1 MNMGITGCC
10 FDFEQNGHPSQAP
23 KKTDHCEHGIYGLK
37 SKAILERFLT
47 VKNLFR
53 NVSEFLALRRNTSLL
68 LVALVLAG
76 TGEKLWLG
84 FAPKYIETLGGSVLV
99 IGLFDAL
106 QTFLGAIYAY
116 PGGWLTDRW
125 GQRRALLAF
134 SAVSV
139 AGYVLV
145 LVWPHWLALLLGSFL
160 FLAWSALSLPT
171 TFTVVATSLDRHR
184 HTMGIGVQSL
194 VRRVPMMLGPLIGGW
209 LLTRYGWTDGVKY
222 ALALC
227 IVMSLLTAAFQ
238 WFMFEPEVGRVA
250 PCAPGH
256 GVGTGGAQRTD
267 APYQPMSFSTVV
279 KSFTPAL
286 RELLVS
292 DILIR
297 FCERIPY
304 AFVILWAMDHGGVT
318 AQQFGYLIAF
328 EMFTA
333 MLCYIPVAHLADK
346 YGRRPF
352 VLATFVFFTL
362 FPVTLLWAHN
372 FAWLALA
379 FVVRGLKEFGE
390 PARKALIIGEA
401 APELRAR
408 TYGAYYLIRDCTVT
422 TGSFLGA
429 GLWSISPQA
438 NFIGAA
444 ICGGLGTIW
453 FWWFI
458 YRRS

>member
-1 MNMGITGCC
+1 M
-10 FDFEQNGHPSQAP
+10 SR
-23 KKTDHCEHGIYGLK
+23 LK
-37 SKAILERFLT
+37 SI
-47 VKNLFR
+47 
-53 NVSEFLALRRNTSLL
+53 SEFLALRRNTSLL
-68 LVALVLAG
+68 LIALLLAG

-84 FAPKYIETLGGSVLV
+84 FAPKYIEVLAHGV
-99 IGLFDAL
+99 LSAAQIILAIGIFDAL
-106 QTFLGAIYAY
+106 QTLLGAVYAY
-116 PGGWLTDRW
+116 PGGWLTDHW
-125 GQRRALLAF
+125 GQRRSLLLF
-134 SAVSV
+134 SVISI
-139 AGYVLV
+139 AGYILV
-145 LVWPHWLALLLGSFL
+145 LVWQSWLALLLGSFL
-160 FLAWSALSLPT
+160 FLAWSALSLPA
-171 TFTVVATSLDRHR
+171 TFSVIATSLQSHR
-184 HTMGIGVQSL
+184 HTMGVGVQSMI
-194 VRRVPMMLGPLIGGW
+194 RRVPMMLGPLLGGW
-209 LLTRYGWTDGVKY
+209 LLTRFGWTDGVRY

-227 IVMSLLTAAFQ
+227 IAMSLLTLAFQ
-238 WFMFEPEVGRVA
+238 WFMFEPEVGRVT

-256 GVGTGGAQRTD
+256 GDANSGAKRTD
-267 APYQPMSFSTVV
+267 APYQPTFFTVV
-279 KSFTPAL
+279 KTFTPAL

-318 AQQFGYLIAF
+318 AQQFGCLVTF
-328 EMFTA
+328 EMATA

-352 VLATFVFFTL
+352 VLITFVFFTL
-362 FPVTLLWAHN
+362 FPMTLLWAHD
-372 FAWLALA
+372 FRWLALA

-422 TGSFLGA
+422 SGSLLGA
-429 GLWSISPQA
+429 WLWSVSPQA

-444 ICGGLGTIW
+444 LCGALGTIW

-458 YRRS
+458 YRKKIVKR

>member
-1 MNMGITGCC
+1 MAVLN
-10 FDFEQNGHPSQAP
+10 
-23 KKTDHCEHGIYGLK
+23 KL
-37 SKAILERFLT
+37 
-47 VKNLFR
+47 
-53 NVSEFLALRRNTSLL
+53 SEFLALRRNTSLL

-84 FAPKYIETLGGSVLV
+84 FAPKYIETLGGSILI

-106 QTFLGAIYAY
+106 QTFLGAVYAY
-116 PGGWLTDRW
+116 PGGWLTDHW
-125 GQRRALLAF
+125 GQRKSLLLF
-134 SAVSV
+134 SLISI
-139 AGYVLV
+139 AGYILV
-145 LVWPHWLALLLGSFL
+145 LVWQSWLALLLGSFL
-160 FLAWSALSLPT
+160 FLAWSALSLPAT
-171 TFTVVATSLDRHR
+171 LSVIATSLQSHR
-184 HTMGIGVQSL
+184 HTMGVGVQSL
-194 VRRVPMMLGPLIGGW
+194 IRRVPMMLGPLLGGW
-209 LLTRYGWTDGVKY
+209 LLTRFGWTDGVRY
-222 ALALC
+222 ALLLC
-227 IVMSLLTAAFQ
+227 IGMSLLTLAFQ
-238 WFMFEPEVGRVA
+238 WFMFEDDSSRRRGDESQTKNLVRDSLCRLLQAEA
-250 PCAPGH
+250 P
-256 GVGTGGAQRTD
+256 T
-267 APYQPMSFSTVV
+267 FFTVV
-279 KSFTPAL
+279 RTFTPAL

-304 AFVILWAMDHGGVT
+304 AFIILWAMDHGGVS
-318 AQQFGYLIAF
+318 AQQFGYLVTF
-328 EMFTA
+328 EMVTA

-352 VLATFVFFTL
+352 VLITFVFFTL

-422 TGSFLGA
+422 SGSFLGA
-429 GLWSISPQA
+429 WLWHIGPQA

-444 ICGGLGTIW
+444 ICGALGTIW

-458 YRRS
+458 YRKK